1 MRINPLHPFKIN
13 QGRTHTNTATAFGVN
28 RDTRYYDDAYKQK
41 DTFNGALPDEF
52 ILIKLNQFFPNPQ
65 NINVLDIGA
74 GQGRNSCPIA
84 KNGYNVTASEL
95 SEDGIKSILE
105 KAKEDNL
112 SLTTISR
119 DILVEDSQS
128 KNKYNFVFMSHITQI
143 FNEEKL
149 DIALSNIQ
157 KSMKNGGI
165 LVFDALVRNK
175 GQENI
180 RPSEEY
186 SKSGYYNYSRD
197 EIVKIAKSKGF
208 EVVEISDYSEKDD
221 VKSFYISH
229 PKWNEN
235 VKLQWFVLKN

>member
-1 MRINPLHPFKIN
+1 MR
-13 QGRTHTNTATAFGVN
+13 TYTSTATAFGVN
-28 RDTRYYDDAYKQK
+28 RDTSYYDSAYKEK

-52 ILIKLNQFFPNPQ
+52 ILNKLTQFFPDPQ

-84 KNGYNVTASEL
+84 KKGYNVTASEL
-95 SEDGIKSILE
+95 SEDGIKSIIE

-112 SLTTISR
+112 NLTTISR
-119 DILVEDSQS
+119 DILVEDPKE
-128 KNKYNFVFMSHITQI
+128 KNKYNFVFMSHISQI

-149 DIALSNIQ
+149 DTALSNIQ
-157 KSMKNGGI
+157 KLMKNDGV

-175 GQENI
+175 ETESI

-186 SKSGYYNYSRD
+186 SKSGYYNYCRD
-197 EIVKIAKSKGF
+197 EIIQIAKSKGF
-208 EVVEISDYSEKDD
+208 ELIEVRDYNEKDE

-229 PKWNEN
+229 PKWNDN
-235 VKLQWFVLKN
+235 VKLQWFVFKN